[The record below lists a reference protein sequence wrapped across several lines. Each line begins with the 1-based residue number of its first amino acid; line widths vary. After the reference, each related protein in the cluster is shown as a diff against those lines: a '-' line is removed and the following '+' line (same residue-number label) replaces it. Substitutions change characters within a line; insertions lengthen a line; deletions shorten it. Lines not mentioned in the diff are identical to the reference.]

1 MAVARHQVT
10 RQQLVDA
17 WMEGGDAFEG
27 LILGIPAI
35 AASPFGQ
42 YCRRRGGLP
51 GRVGL
56 VWVWGWWVA
65 EVCCVF

>member
-1 MAVARHQVT
+1 MAVTRHQVT
-10 RQQLVDA
+10 RQQLVEA
-17 WMEGGDAFEG
+17 WMQGGTAFEA

-51 GRVGL
+51 GKVNRETG
-56 VWVWGWWVA
+56 
-65 EVCCVF
+65 